1 MQMAMW
7 WAMCGRE
14 KLAMFVSLYVCWGGG
29 GERAMKIQKQ
39 GKKGKERRKRKT
51 SKDKTNR
58 QKAGRIRD
66 VVNRQDGT
74 IR

>member
-29 GERAMKIQKQ
+29 GERAMKMQKQ
-39 GKKGKERRKRKT
+39 GKKRKREEEK
-51 SKDKTNR
+51 KNIK
-58 QKAGRIRD
+58 
-66 VVNRQDGT
+66 RQDKQAEGRT
-74 IR
+74 Y